1 MKETI
6 DVLEETASHNPG
18 KNVLIAEKKISDKY

>member
-18 KNVLIAEKKISDKY
+18 KNVLIAEKKNQRQI